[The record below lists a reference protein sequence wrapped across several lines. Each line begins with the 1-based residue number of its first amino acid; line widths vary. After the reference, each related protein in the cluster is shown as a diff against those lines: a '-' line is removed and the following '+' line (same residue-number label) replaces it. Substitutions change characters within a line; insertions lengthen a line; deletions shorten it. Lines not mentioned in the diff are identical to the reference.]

1 MAPPTNPFKRRK
13 NALEA
18 GQRNHNPRFD
28 RPIAARPLVECQP
41 RMDPTSR
48 SPEAGFDAAA
58 PASGAPLLGRGR
70 VLAITGLALH
80 VPALV
85 LGAVGLAVVRGGPI
99 AETFARGAAAL
110 WLTYAAAGFSLLVLL
125 VVGLVLFG
133 RPHVPRWPLLLPT
146 LVPAAASAVGV
157 RIALSRAEAAAG
169 TGGAHL
175 EQGARVFTT
184 NAGAAVDVL
193 AAGALVTSLAFTAA
207 ATLLAAS
214 AVTRAQ
220 TVRAGNATRLTL
232 GLVIVGVLALVAIT
246 LRRVEALP
254 VLLVATLVVF
264 AVSVAGTALDGR
276 FGRGA
281 AAQPAAAVDAWLASL
296 MALGA
301 LGLAAL
307 AVGGAAFARGL
318 GSLESVAAGAHVFA
332 AQKSWAQGLEALRSA
347 APCALPLLVA
357 AVILFWQRRVLL
369 GIGAIRRVPDA
380 ALAALVV
387 LATVAVLRLEL
398 TRSARSIAARWSP
411 AAHEDLELSQVLAR
425 HSQALRLGSVERPLF
440 IGRTRISQGERNLGG
455 IEQLANRAGCAG
467 LAAKL
472 EAPPKG
478 TLLVAVDATT
488 TFRKMTCLVRALA
501 AEAATEGKGGLE
513 PCRVRWMAVPRAAT
527 VVSTEAPFVGTKPF
541 PVEIPTTITGAGC
554 EAKVTGGA
562 RLHLTPS
569 GWTAVRPE
577 RPFPEQHAG
586 APSAL
591 DEWIRP
597 SLAKQ
602 PVIVSVEPTVPA
614 AAVLAAA
621 AAIVDELGSV
631 TLVVPGQGISDAR
644 ARAAAAIPPVVSEKP
659 ERAIQTDP
667 PTVKGN
673 IDVEAALNTAREQ
686 HGKIAE
692 CYEQGLSR
700 DSGLAGRLV
709 IRFTVQLD
717 GRVSNAMSGTPE
729 FGDPITANCIADVF
743 RQTTFPAPQGGGAT
757 FFYPIRLEPSVGGAV
772 PAAADGSPASG
783 DGGAPVNDAGI
794 GVEFSPVKVSGM
806 LAPDE
811 VQRTLET
818 LRNRF
823 AACGSRAGDQPLDG
837 RIRLEFLIDSDGSV
851 SNVLPDPTTTL
862 PEKVASCVFVTSYQ
876 VGYPTPTNGTVRV
889 IAQLRL
895 ARR

>member
-1 MAPPTNPFKRRK
+1 
-13 NALEA
+13 
-18 GQRNHNPRFD
+18 
-28 RPIAARPLVECQP
+28 
-41 RMDPTSR
+41 MDSTSR
-48 SPEAGFDAAA
+48 SPEAGFDTAA
-58 PASGAPLLGRGR
+58 PAGSSTPLLGRAR
-70 VLAITGLALH
+70 VLAITGMALH

-99 AETFARGAAAL
+99 AETFARGAAPL
-110 WLTYAAAGFSLLVLL
+110 WLTYGAAGFALLVLL
-125 VVGLVLFG
+125 AVGLILFG
-133 RPHVPRWPLLLPT
+133 RPHLPRWPLILVT
-146 LVPAAASAVGV
+146 LVPVVASAAAL
-157 RIALSRAEAAAG
+157 RIALSRAGAAAG
-169 TGGAHL
+169 GSGAHA
-175 EQGARVFTT
+175 EQEARSFAI
-184 NAGAAVDVL
+184 NAGSAVEVL
-193 AAGALVTSLAFTAA
+193 AAGALVTSLAFTAV

-232 GLVIVGVLALVAIT
+232 GLLIVGMLAVVAIT

-264 AVSVAGTALDGR
+264 AISVAGTALDGR
-276 FGRGA
+276 FLRA
-281 AAQPAAAVDAWLASL
+281 RDTEPAAVIDALLASL

-301 LGLAAL
+301 LALAAL
-307 AVGGAAFARGL
+307 AVGCAAFARGL
-318 GSLESVAAGAHVFA
+318 GNLESVAAGAHVFA
-332 AQKSWAQGLEALRSA
+332 AQKSWAQGLEALRGA
-347 APCALPLLVA
+347 AFCGLPLLFAA
-357 AVILFWQRRVLL
+357 AVLFWQRRVLVGL
-369 GIGAIRRVPDA
+369 GAVRRMPDA
-380 ALAALVV
+380 AVAALVV
-387 LATVAVLRLEL
+387 LASVALLRLEL
-398 TRSARSIAARWSP
+398 TRSARSIAARWMP
-411 AAHEDLELSQVLAR
+411 VIHEDLELSQVLAK

-440 IGRTRISQGERNLGG
+440 VGRTRIRQGERDLGG
-455 IEQLANRAGCAG
+455 IEQLTNRAGCAA

-472 EAPPKG
+472 EVPASR

-488 TFRKMTCLVRALA
+488 SFRRMTCLLRALV
-501 AEAATEGKGGLE
+501 AEGGAEGKATLD
-513 PCRVRWMAVPRAAT
+513 PCRVRWMAAPRAAT
-527 VVSTEAPFVGTKPF
+527 MVSTEAPFDRTRPF
-541 PVEIPTTITGAGC
+541 PVEIATTITGAGC
-554 EAKVTGGA
+554 SASVTGGA

-591 DEWIRP
+591 DDWIRP
-597 SLAKQ
+597 ALAKQ
-602 PVIVSVEPTVPA
+602 PVIVSVEPAVPA

-631 TLVVPGQGISDAR
+631 TLVVPGQALAAAGSR
-644 ARAAAAIPPVVSEKP
+644 APAAIPAIVSEKP
-659 ERAIQTDP
+659 ERSIQTDA

-673 IDVEAALNTAREQ
+673 IDVEAALNAAREQ

-692 CYEQGLSR
+692 CYEQGLAR

-757 FFYPIRLEPSVGGAV
+757 FFYPLRLEPSAGGPQQTDGDAK
-772 PAAADGSPASG
+772 PAFA
-783 DGGAPVNDAGI
+783 DGGATAGDGSGI

-862 PEKVASCVFVTSYQ
+862 PEKVANCVFITAYQ
-876 VGYPTPTNGTVRV
+876 VGYPTPTEGTVRV
-889 IAQLRL
+889 IGQMRI

>member
-1 MAPPTNPFKRRK
+1 
-13 NALEA
+13 
-18 GQRNHNPRFD
+18 
-28 RPIAARPLVECQP
+28 
-41 RMDPTSR
+41 MDSTSR
-48 SPEAGFDAAA
+48 SPEAGFVAAA
-58 PASGAPLLGRGR
+58 PAGGAAPLLARGK

-80 VPALV
+80 LPALV

-110 WLTYAAAGFSLLVLL
+110 WLTYAAAGFALLALL
-125 VVGLVLFG
+125 VVGLVLLG
-133 RPHVPRWPLLLPT
+133 RPHAPRWPLIVPT
-146 LVPAAASAVGV
+146 LVPAIASAAGV
-157 RIALSRAEAAAG
+157 RMALSRAGAAAEA
-169 TGGAHL
+169 GGAAHA
-175 EQGARVFTT
+175 EQQARSFTT
-184 NAGAAVDVL
+184 NAGAAVEVL
-193 AAGALVTSLAFTAA
+193 AAGALVTSLAFTAV

-214 AVTRAQ
+214 AVARAE

-264 AVSVAGTALDGR
+264 AISVAGTALDGR
-276 FGRGA
+276 FVRGIN
-281 AAQPAAAVDAWLASL
+281 AQPAAVMDALLASL

-301 LGLAAL
+301 LALAAL

-318 GSLESVAAGAHVFA
+318 GSLDSVAAGAHVFA
-332 AQKSWAQGLEALRSA
+332 AQKSWLQGLEALRSA
-347 APCALPLLVA
+347 APCGLPLLA
-357 AVILFWQRRVLL
+357 LATILFWQRRVSVGL
-369 GIGAIRRVPDA
+369 GAIRRMPDA

-398 TRSARSIAARWSP
+398 TQSARLIAARWAP
-411 AAHEDLELSQVLAR
+411 PTHDDLELSQVLAK
-425 HSQALRLGSVERPLF
+425 HSQALRLGSVERPVF
-440 IGRTRISQGERNLGG
+440 IGRTRIRQGERDLGG
-455 IEQLANRAGCAG
+455 IEQLANRAGCAA

-472 EAPPKG
+472 EAPSKG
-478 TLLVAVDATT
+478 ALLVAVDATT
-488 TFRKMTCLVRALA
+488 TFRKMTCLLRALL
-501 AEAATEGKGGLE
+501 AEAGTEGKAGLE
-513 PCRVRWMAVPRAAT
+513 PCRVRWMAAPRAAT
-527 VVSTEAPFVGTKPF
+527 VVSTEAPFDHTKPF

-597 SLAKQ
+597 ALAKQ

-631 TLVVPGQGISDAR
+631 TLVVPGQGIPDAR
-644 ARAAAAIPPVVSEKP
+644 ARAAAVVPRVVTEKP
-659 ERAIQTDP
+659 ERSIQTDP

-729 FGDPITANCIADVF
+729 FADPITANCIADVF
-743 RQTTFPAPQGGGAT
+743 RQITFPAPQGGGAT
-757 FFYPIRLEPSVGGAV
+757 FFYPIRLEPSVGGPGQVAG
-772 PAAADGSPASG
+772 DGNAASG
-783 DGGAPVNDAGI
+783 DGGAPRSDGSGI

-823 AACGSRAGDQPLDG
+823 ASCGERAGDQPLDG

-862 PEKVASCVFVTSYQ
+862 PEKVASCVFITSYQ

-889 IAQLRL
+889 IAQMRIT
-895 ARR
+895 RR